1 LSLLHPSLFKGG
13 AECRPQK
20 YPVKFSPLPERTF
33 ETLRGRHA
41 FVILFGSWLSLT
53 LRIEQMTI
61 ALLALKWRANDD
73 VSVRR
78 SAIS

>member
-1 LSLLHPSLFKGG
+1 MSSTKISRKIQSSSGKNIRDPAGTTRFCDSF
-13 AECRPQK
+13 
-20 YPVKFSPLPERTF
+20 
-33 ETLRGRHA
+33 
-41 FVILFGSWLSLT
+41 WLMALT

>member
-1 LSLLHPSLFKGG
+1 M
-13 AECRPQK
+13 
-20 YPVKFSPLPERTF
+20 ERTF

-61 ALLALKWRANDD
+61 ALLAVKWRANDD